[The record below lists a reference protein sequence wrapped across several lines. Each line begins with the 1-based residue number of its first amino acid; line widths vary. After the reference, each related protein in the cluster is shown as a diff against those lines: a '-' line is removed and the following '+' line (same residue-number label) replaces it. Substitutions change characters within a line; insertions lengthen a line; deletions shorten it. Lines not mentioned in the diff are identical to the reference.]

1 MEAKFWKE
9 RWAENRIGWHR
20 DDVNPKLLRWWPQ
33 IGVAEGCRVL
43 VPLCGKTLDL
53 LWLQQQGHAVIGND
67 LSELAAAN
75 FFTEAQLDVEHGR
88 CEPFAQLRHGELQYL
103 VGDFFELQRS
113 HLTGVKAWLDRAAL
127 VALPQ
132 ELRDAYMQHLAD
144 LLPTGAV
151 GLLISFEFQRAE
163 PSGPPFSVVED
174 EVMQLCKG
182 RFSCELLE
190 REDLMQ
196 IPRYTEMG
204 LTQAAETVYRL
215 ERTSV

>member
-33 IGVAEGCRVL
+33 IGVAEASKVL

-53 LWLQQQGHAVIGND
+53 LWLQQHGHAVIGND
-67 LSELAAAN
+67 LSELAAQR
-75 FFTEAQLDVEHGR
+75 FFDEAELEAMHDRV
-88 CEPFAQLRHGELQYL
+88 EPFAHLQHADLSFL
-103 VGDFFELQRS
+103 VGDFFELQEA
-113 HLTGVKAWLDRAAL
+113 HLSGVNAWLDRAAL
-127 VALPQ
+127 VALPE
-132 ELRDAYMQHLAD
+132 ELRPAYMQHLAT
-144 LLPTGAV
+144 LLPAGAV

-174 EVMQLCKG
+174 EIIELCKG

-215 ERTSV
+215 EVLD